1 MVDCMDDLKKE
12 LQIHRKEMS
21 WETFQRTY
29 AYEIDEL
36 TEELVNDGTLG
47 SSADVA
53 ECREYASDKIISRNG
68 ITIT

>member
-1 MVDCMDDLKKE
+1 MDDLKKE

-21 WETFQRTY
+21 WETFQRMY

-47 SSADVA
+47 SSADVS